1 MGTSSKSQAVASLKE
16 TFGVRKSELT
26 NLRMPVGISAVDSLI
41 QGLPAGAI
49 TEIFGPHSSG
59 RTTVMLSALAT
70 ASRENL
76 CALVDSNDTFDVV
89 SACKARIKLDN
100 LLWVRCSSIVD
111 RALKATEIL
120 LRSNL
125 FSLVVLDLGN
135 VLLKDAKRIPQ
146 GDWLRFRRAIE
157 DTNNAFLVIGQ
168 QSMAQSLAG
177 LVIEMQKE
185 KSVYTSD
192 SIRGTSGKYSGL
204 VNLMTGFKLKV
215 RQRRPFAVNAE
226 ADFDAMTRWK

>member
-1 MGTSSKSQAVASLKE
+1 M
-16 TFGVRKSELT
+16 
-26 NLRMPVGISAVDSLI
+26 
-41 QGLPAGAI
+41 
-49 TEIFGPHSSG
+49 
-59 RTTVMLSALAT
+59 
-70 ASRENL
+70 
-76 CALVDSNDTFDVV
+76 
-89 SACKARIKLDN
+89 
-100 LLWVRCSSIVD
+100 
-111 RALKATEIL
+111 

-146 GDWLRFRRAIE
+146 SDWLRFRRAIE

-185 KSVYTSD
+185 KPVYTLD
-192 SIRGTSGKYSGL
+192 NVRNTSGKYSGL
-204 VNLMTGFKLKV
+204 VNLLRGFKLKA
-215 RQRRPFAVNAE
+215 RQRRPFTVNAE

>member
-1 MGTSSKSQAVASLKE
+1 
-16 TFGVRKSELT
+16 
-26 NLRMPVGISAVDSLI
+26 
-41 QGLPAGAI
+41 
-49 TEIFGPHSSG
+49 
-59 RTTVMLSALAT
+59 ALAT
-70 ASRENL
+70 SSRENL
-76 CALVDSNDTFDVV
+76 CAIVDSNDTFDVE
-89 SACKARIKLDN
+89 SGCKAGIKLDN
-100 LLWVRCSSIVD
+100 LLWIRCGSIVD
-111 RALKATEIL
+111 RALKVTEIL

-192 SIRGTSGKYSGL
+192 CRNTNRKYSGL
-204 VNLMTGFKLKV
+204 VNLMTGFKLKA

-226 ADFDAMTRWK
+226 ADF